1 MFRMEYVAFLN
12 DVCHSKLDIFPTKLP
27 QMVWDVLLFALLG
40 FKFWQSSLLIL
51 CTIVVCLHRL
61 YHRVDTTLVVLCDT
75 TSVVA
80 NCLVYRQA

>member
-1 MFRMEYVAFLN
+1 MFRMECAAFSN

-51 CTIVVCLHRL
+51 CTIVV
-61 YHRVDTTLVVLCDT
+61 
-75 TSVVA
+75 
-80 NCLVYRQA
+80 